1 MSLKKTNKQLTIEKT
16 KKVDYMKKSIW
27 KICAACLS
35 VLLLHSTFGQPLQA
49 ADELTS
55 ETTITSTE
63 SSANEK
69 ISAENSVT
77 SSEQLQESA
86 TVPSESAA
94 ESSSVSSS
102 SSMTSENT
110 ATSSEQP
117 ASSSTE
123 SSGGQSES
131 STVPSSTKPTA
142 SSTISK
148 PSTSTTPSK
157 EQNAP
162 STSKETSAGSTQ
174 ASQENNRNNENQIT
188 AEKQPAPAT
197 TAQSAPTAGTG
208 DTAAAVLS
216 QLDEVTLDESLRVS
230 DVSESDLKGFELP
243 LLKAFEDK
251 SKAVLVYEGIRQV
264 GRYQVTTAEADK
276 TGQTFKTTEE
286 LLHLIT
292 KNLFGE
298 SAKTAQKVSIANE
311 KKQPG
316 DLLYKDDQ
324 LFGLYLG
331 GDHYLVAG
339 GPSDKEKTE
348 NPEQA
353 DHKIGK
359 IALFSD
365 QKDLEQTLQV
375 QRLSNSTLTTY
386 GKEVEKAYPASMDFT
401 ENEQTQAFIETIA
414 KSAQKL
420 GLDYDVFAS
429 VMIAQ
434 AILESGS
441 GTSTLA
447 AAPNYN
453 LFGVKGSYEGASVN
467 FSTQEDRGNG
477 DMYTIQAAF
486 RRYPSYAESLG
497 DYVTLIRGGIQGNEE
512 YYQDVWRSQAKNYLR
527 SASALT
533 GKYATDTS
541 YNRKISSLI
550 AVYHLTQYDLP
561 IPENKVTGT
570 QTSAVMQ
577 GKETIPAAYREQM
590 TYPDYDGKN
599 YNLSGSYPVG
609 QCTWYAYNRV
619 AQLGKRVDDYM
630 GNGGEWGAS
639 AKRLGYQTSQTPKA
653 GWLIS
658 FSPGTAGSDPRYGHV
673 AFVEAVTD
681 EGILISEGNV
691 VGGTIISYRIIPN
704 SLARS
709 QLVTYIEAK

>member
-1 MSLKKTNKQLTIEKT
+1 M
-16 KKVDYMKKSIW
+16 
-27 KICAACLS
+27 
-35 VLLLHSTFGQPLQA
+35 
-49 ADELTS
+49 
-55 ETTITSTE
+55 
-63 SSANEK
+63 
-69 ISAENSVT
+69 
-77 SSEQLQESA
+77 
-86 TVPSESAA
+86 
-94 ESSSVSSS
+94 
-102 SSMTSENT
+102 
-110 ATSSEQP
+110 
-117 ASSSTE
+117 
-123 SSGGQSES
+123 
-131 STVPSSTKPTA
+131 
-142 SSTISK
+142 
-148 PSTSTTPSK
+148 
-157 EQNAP
+157 
-162 STSKETSAGSTQ
+162 
-174 ASQENNRNNENQIT
+174 
-188 AEKQPAPAT
+188 
-197 TAQSAPTAGTG
+197 
-208 DTAAAVLS
+208 
-216 QLDEVTLDESLRVS
+216 DESLRVS

-339 GPSDKEKTE
+339 DPSDKEKTE

-550 AVYHLTQYDLP
+550 AVYHLTQYDLL

-570 QTSAVMQ
+570 QTSAIMQ
-577 GKETIPAAYREQM
+577 GKETIPAAYREKM

>member
-1 MSLKKTNKQLTIEKT
+1 
-16 KKVDYMKKSIW
+16 MKKSIW

>member
-1 MSLKKTNKQLTIEKT
+1 
-16 KKVDYMKKSIW
+16 MKKSIW

-142 SSTISK
+142 SSTTSK

-157 EQNAP
+157 EQSAP

-208 DTAAAVLS
+208 DTAAAATQTAAVLS

-339 GPSDKEKTE
+339 DPSDKEKTE

-497 DYVTLIRGGIQGNEE
+497 DYVTLIRGGIQGDEE

-533 GKYATDTS
+533 GKYATDRS

-577 GKETIPAAYREQM
+577 GKETIPAAYREKM

>member
-1 MSLKKTNKQLTIEKT
+1 
-16 KKVDYMKKSIW
+16 MKKSIW

-69 ISAENSVT
+69 ISAENSVA

-142 SSTISK
+142 SSTTSK

-174 ASQENNRNNENQIT
+174 ASQENNGNHII
-188 AEKQPAPAT
+188 AGKQTNSALAT
-197 TAQSAPTAGTG
+197 QSASTVGTG
-208 DTAAAVLS
+208 NTAATATQTAAALS
-216 QLDEVTLDESLRVS
+216 QLDEVSLDESLRVS

-243 LLKAFEDK
+243 LLTAFEDK

-276 TGQTFKTTEE
+276 TGQTFKNTEE
-286 LLHLIT
+286 LLNLIT

-298 SAKTAQKVSIANE
+298 SAATAQKASIANE

-339 GPSDKEKTE
+339 DPSDKEKTE

-359 IALFSD
+359 IVLFSD
-365 QKDLEQTLQV
+365 QKDLEQSLQV
-375 QRLSNSTLTTY
+375 QRLSNSALTTY

-441 GTSTLA
+441 GTSSLA

-467 FSTQEDRGNG
+467 FSTQEDRGSG
-477 DMYTIQAAF
+477 EMYTIQAAF
-486 RRYPSYAESLG
+486 RCYPSYAESLG

-577 GKETIPAAYREQM
+577 GKETIPAAYREKM
-590 TYPDYDGKN
+590 TFPDYDGKN